1 MKALRFGKFGP
12 LSILAIEEVARP
24 EPRDEEALA
33 RRADSPRRS
42 SPNST

>member
-24 EPRDEEALA
+24 EPRDGEALA

-42 SPNST
+42 SRNSA